1 MPGLTANV
9 SDGSQHVCLLPAMDL
24 RAATPLKAT
33 LDDALGKALPLV
45 IEAAP
50 VERMSTARIQMLIAF
65 VDAARK
71 AGISVTFSRPSPAF
85 LGAFES
91 LGLASVIAHWKVE
104 H

>member
-1 MPGLTANV
+1 MPGLAADV
-9 SDGSQHVCLLPAMDL
+9 SDGSLHVCLPPAMDL

-50 VERMSTARIQMLIAF
+50 VERMSTACIQILIAF
-65 VDAARK
+65 VDVAGK
-71 AGISVTFSRPSPAF
+71 AGIGVTFRQPSPAF

-91 LGLASVIAHWKVE
+91 LGLAPLIACWNVE